1 MIRYQLHSTALLL
14 TRNYPLLVTQQQ
26 CTIINTMAYTE
37 VKFSVS
43 VSFLYK
49 DRTDGTMKNFPKKYM
64 NENKLPYQNKK

>member
-1 MIRYQLHSTALLL
+1 
-14 TRNYPLLVTQQQ
+14 
-26 CTIINTMAYTE
+26 MAYTE